1 MGRYAARSTLFASCI
16 LANASTLLVSLQH
29 HLILKLGFSG
39 VTGGAE
45 QHRIFNRAFATQ
57 RRWDY
62 VIHLNR
68 WIRFTLGI
76 FTRVIATLTN
86 GFLNCRCE
94 LPALLHPLWASSFC
108 VVQCFTPSGIDQ
120 TGPARLI
127 GLIDVSLRSTFG
139 RQISLT
145 SVVLKTCKSE

>member
-1 MGRYAARSTLFASCI
+1 VGWYAARSTLLASGI

-29 HLILKLGFSG
+29 HLILKLGFAS

-57 RRWDY
+57 RRWYY
-62 VIHLNR
+62 VIYLYC
-68 WIRFTLGI
+68 WIRPTLGI

-86 GFLNCRCE
+86 GSLNCRCE

-120 TGPARLI
+120 IGPARLI
-127 GLIDVSLRSTFG
+127 GLIAVSLRSTLR

-145 SVVLKTCKSE
+145 CCVLKTRKSG